1 MCTRANHRSVP
12 DSLHALIGSVAAF
25 ASAFVMLVM
34 AVITIPFR
42 LVRPRPTKHGNP
54 ASIDH
59 VEVQVHLGNR
69 ERVSAIEHNCRAAL
83 ERAARTWAPFPL
95 PLDRVEVLSS
105 APPLGKMDIYEQWVH
120 AASGAIPMAGSLVVV
135 SIGTALE
142 ARDLTPDEIA
152 GALAGQIERLVI
164 DRYKREHP
172 QEQQTTANTH
182 EPRWQPVVVQGSA
195 MAFDAGRESNPPP
208 DNVTEFNSV
217 RALLADIKKSQPLV
231 PAGPSQ
237 NGSHTEPKRAS

>member
-105 APPLGKMDIYEQWVH
+105 APPLGKVDIYEQWVH

-164 DRYKREHP
+164 DRYKRE
-172 QEQQTTANTH
+172 QTGCRPGIGDGIRRRTRIQSASRQRH
-182 EPRWQPVVVQGSA
+182 RIQFRPCAPRGHKEEPAASPGWPFTERGS
-195 MAFDAGRESNPPP
+195 S
-208 DNVTEFNSV
+208 
-217 RALLADIKKSQPLV
+217 RA
-231 PAGPSQ
+231 
-237 NGSHTEPKRAS
+237 

>member
-1 MCTRANHRSVP
+1 MCTRANRASVS
-12 DSLHALIGSVAAF
+12 DSAHALMASLFAF
-25 ASAFVMLVM
+25 ATAAAVLVV
-34 AVITIPFR
+34 ALATIPFR
-42 LVRPRPTKHGNP
+42 LVRSCPTK
-54 ASIDH
+54 H
-59 VEVQVHLGNR
+59 VEVQVHLNDGH
-69 ERVSAIEHNCRAAL
+69 RVRAIERGCRDAL
-83 ERAARTWAPFPL
+83 KRAARTWAPFPL

-105 APPLGKMDIYEQWVH
+105 APPLGKVDIYEQWVH
-120 AASGAIPMAGSLVVV
+120 AAAGAIPMVGSLVVV

-172 QEQQTTANTH
+172 QDQPTTPVAH
-182 EPRWQPVVVQGSA
+182 EPRWQPVVVQGSE
-195 MAFDAGRESNPPP
+195 MAFDAARESDPPL

-237 NGSHTEPKRAS
+237 NGVHSEPNPAS

>member
-1 MCTRANHRSVP
+1 MCTRANRRSVP
-12 DSLHALIGSVAAF
+12 DSLHALIGSLVAF
-25 ASAFVMLVM
+25 ASASFVLVM
-34 AVITIPFR
+34 AMSSAPVR

-69 ERVSAIEHNCRAAL
+69 ERVGAIEHNCRAAL

-105 APPLGKMDIYEQWVH
+105 APPLGKVDIYDQWAP
-120 AASGAIPMAGSLVVV
+120 AATGAIPLAGSLVVV

-172 QEQQTTANTH
+172 QEQQATPTAR
-182 EPRWQPVVVQGSA
+182 EPLWQRVVVHGSA
-195 MAFDAGRESNPPP
+195 MTLEPAPESNAAP
-208 DNVTEFNSV
+208 DNISEFNSV
-217 RALLADIKKSQPLV
+217 RA
-231 PAGPSQ
+231 
-237 NGSHTEPKRAS
+237 

>member
-1 MCTRANHRSVP
+1 MCTRANRRSVP
-12 DSLHALIGSVAAF
+12 DSLHALVDTLLAF
-25 ASAFVMLVM
+25 ASALFALVM
-34 AVITIPFR
+34 AMVTFPVR
-42 LVRPRPTKHGNP
+42 LVRPGPNKHGKP
-54 ASIDH
+54 ASTEH

-69 ERVSAIEHNCRAAL
+69 ERVGAIEHSCRAAL
-83 ERAARTWAPFPL
+83 KRAARTWAPYPL

-105 APPLGKMDIYEQWVH
+105 APPLGKVDIYERWM
-120 AASGAIPMAGSLVVV
+120 AASNDASPSAGALVVV
-135 SIGTALE
+135 AIGTALD

-172 QEQQTTANTH
+172 QEQAAAPTTR
-182 EPRWQPVVVQGSA
+182 EPQWQPVVVQGSA
-195 MAFDAGRESNPPP
+195 MTLEPARESNPAPE
-208 DNVTEFNSV
+208 NITEFNSV

-237 NGSHTEPKRAS
+237 NGIHREPEPA

>member
-69 ERVSAIEHNCRAAL
+69 ERVGAIEHNCRAAL

-105 APPLGKMDIYEQWVH
+105 APPLGKVDIYEQWVH

-172 QEQQTTANTH
+172 QEQPTTANTH

-237 NGSHTEPKRAS
+237 NGIHSDPNPA

>member
-1 MCTRANHRSVP
+1 MCTRANRRSVP

-34 AVITIPFR
+34 AVITVPLR
-42 LVRPRPTKHGNP
+42 LVRPRPTKHGKP

-69 ERVSAIEHNCRAAL
+69 ERVGAIEHTCHAAL
-83 ERAARTWAPFPL
+83 KRAARTWAPFPL

-105 APPLGKMDIYEQWVH
+105 APPLGKVDIYEQWVP
-120 AASGAIPMAGSLVVV
+120 AATGAIPMAGSLVVV

-172 QEQQTTANTH
+172 QEQPTAPVAH

-195 MAFDAGRESNPPP
+195 MAFDAGRESDPPP

-237 NGSHTEPKRAS
+237 NGTHTEPNPA